1 MESRAFTIVELL
13 VVIAIV
19 AVLAGLAFPVLG
31 SMRLSSDLASGVQAQ
46 KSIGAALTQYIAESG
61 GKLPTL
67 KSHTQ
72 FVVKEKNAGDGL
84 MLHLA
89 PYLGAEH
96 LKATDYVP
104 GTASKA
110 FLRQENP
117 VETACYWL
125 PFRTTELLD
134 GTKATPFG
142 TRWDPGAVGV
152 PVVTIANPSR
162 QVALIDTMPS
172 GDASLP
178 KKPIYGNRRVAMFFD
193 FHVEVVATNFPWSTT
208 QP

>member
-1 MESRAFTIVELL
+1 LL
-13 VVIAIV
+13 VVIAII
-19 AVLAGLAFPVLG
+19 ALLAALSFPVFG
-31 SMRLSSDLASGVQAQ
+31 SMRRSSDLASGVQAQ
-46 KSIGAALTQYIAESG
+46 KNIGAALTQYIADSG

-67 KSHTQ
+67 TSHTQ
-72 FVVKEKNAGDGL
+72 FVVKEKFAGDGL

-89 PYLGAEH
+89 PYLGAAH

-117 VETACYWL
+117 LNTACYWL

-152 PVVTIANPSR
+152 RLMAIANPSR
-162 QVALIDTMPS
+162 QVALIDTMP
-172 GDASLP
+172 GAGAALP
-178 KKPIYGNRRVAMFFD
+178 KQPLYGDRRVAMFFD
-193 FHVEVVATNFPWSTT
+193 FHAEVVATNFPWSTT